1 MLPLGAYPMHWCET
15 RCETGDQA
23 FFTHQP
29 QSHLSFG
36 QERASLHCL
45 ILERPATR
53 HTTKLSI
60 PWRRFLTTPKPWIS
74 KPSLEQFLTLALGFL
89 HGFAVGLVARRKT
102 YHSLS
107 LKSCSWSFPY
117 KTTLGAERPIT
128 RSNPNAM
135 EKCWGRNFDLGSKLR
150 TLLLQGSQQLFQDLN
165 VAGPAGHFSRLY
177 SYHWDLQDALL
188 PLKIKRL
195 QEPSKEPKQQRPP
208 PDLLPASQTVGLCP
222 PFLGGVE
229 TKVLLRSR

>member
-1 MLPLGAYPMHWCET
+1 MHWCKT

-36 QERASLHCL
+36 QESASLHCL
-45 ILERPATR
+45 ILELPATR

-107 LKSCSWSFPY
+107 LKFAVGAFLY
-117 KTTLGAERPIT
+117 KTTIQMQWK
-128 RSNPNAM
+128 NAGG
-135 EKCWGRNFDLGSKLR
+135 E
-150 TLLLQGSQQLFQDLN
+150 TLIWARCSFRVANCSFKTSMWPVQQDTFQDCTDIIGTCRTHRCL
-165 VAGPAGHFSRLY
+165 
-177 SYHWDLQDALL
+177 
-188 PLKIKRL
+188 
-195 QEPSKEPKQQRPP
+195 
-208 PDLLPASQTVGLCP
+208 
-222 PFLGGVE
+222 
-229 TKVLLRSR
+229 